1 MKTRFMTLLLMGSTG
16 LAGPVFANTELT
28 GCGRL
33 MTEAE
38 CERHRQIVAELQAPE
53 ARRDYLDQH
62 LAVLRE
68 REVMCA
74 CSGERDYLA
83 RARYR

>member
-1 MKTRFMTLLLMGSTG
+1 MKARFMSLVLMASTS
-16 LAGPVFANTELT
+16 LAGPVFANSELT

-38 CERHRQIVAELQAPE
+38 CERHRQIVAQLQAPE
-53 ARRDYLDQH
+53 ARRDYFDQH

-68 REVMCA
+68 REAMCA
-74 CSGERDYLA
+74 YSNQRDYLA

>member
-1 MKTRFMTLLLMGSTG
+1 MNARIMTLVLMGSTF
-16 LAGPVFANTELT
+16 LAGPALAEKESTA
-28 GCGRL
+28 CGWL
-33 MTEAE
+33 MTESE

-53 ARRDYLDQH
+53 ARRDYFAQH
-62 LAVLRE
+62 MAVLRE

-74 CSGERDYLA
+74 CSNERDYLT